1 MPLEGVW
8 ITQWIT
14 VTNWSWMEKGFVSL
28 KKTRDLVEDLEAVL
42 APGPGLAVA
51 PGPAAGPGPAAA
63 PGLAAGPG
71 LRTGPSL
78 VTVPSLEVAPS
89 LPPEM
94 PRRMGTKIGPGLAAR
109 ASLVTGQRTG
119 PSLGTAP
126 GPGLLTDLV
135 HAPPRNQNQSLVQD
149 LVLNPGIKKQQKH
162 YKTQEKKQETTI
174 INNDHFFYGDFE
186 ETILYLYQHCIAIQ
200 TPINDTTNKPL
211 EFYHFVYQ
219 NVYSYLLHY
228 CSFVII
234 TLQYLHIVFLLYS
247 KSKNFLFSI
256 PLEIKQGN
264 KLQFFSE

>member
-1 MPLEGVW
+1 
-8 ITQWIT
+8 
-14 VTNWSWMEKGFVSL
+14 MEKGFVSL
-28 KKTRDLVEDLEAVL
+28 KKTRDLVEDLEADL

-51 PGPAAGPGPAAA
+51 PGPAAGPGPAAV

-78 VTVPSLEVAPS
+78 VTVLSLEVAPS

-94 PRRMGTKIGPGLAAR
+94 PRKMGTKIGPGLAAR

-119 PSLGTAP
+119 PSLATAP

-135 HAPPRNQNQSLVQD
+135 HAPTRDQNQSLVQD
-149 LVLNPGIKKQQKH
+149 LVLNPGIKQQQH
-162 YKTQEKKQETTI
+162 YKTHKRKQEKTTI
-174 INNDHFFYGDFE
+174 NNNRFFMVILKRPY
-186 ETILYLYQHCIAIQ
+186 LYLYQHCIAIQ

-256 PLEIKQGN
+256 PLEIIQGN

>member
-1 MPLEGVW
+1 MPPDEVW
-8 ITQWIT
+8 ITPWIT

-42 APGPGLAVA
+42 APGPGLAAA

-94 PRRMGTKIGPGLAAR
+94 PRKMGTKIGPGLAAR

-135 HAPPRNQNQSLVQD
+135 HAPTRNQNQSLVQD
-149 LVLNPGIKKQQKH
+149 LVLNPGIKQQQH
-162 YKTQEKKQETTI
+162 YKKHKRKQETTI
-174 INNDHFFYGDFE
+174 NNNRFFMV
-186 ETILYLYQHCIAIQ
+186 ILKRPYYTCTNIA
-200 TPINDTTNKPL
+200 
-211 EFYHFVYQ
+211 
-219 NVYSYLLHY
+219 LL
-228 CSFVII
+228 SR
-234 TLQYLHIVFLLYS
+234 LL
-247 KSKNFLFSI
+247 
-256 PLEIKQGN
+256 
-264 KLQFFSE
+264 